1 MTRAVSWD
9 GMEVSWDEI
18 KKLLTCGDPS
28 DFDRFMVV
36 AILRDWYGCAST
48 IVVSL
53 NGSPPHAI
61 AVMRGDVHDPE
72 KSDKVRIFIM
82 KVLDYVG
89 GDLKVC
95 KTVQGEFFISLN
107 ELKKRKDVVLTT
119 TQEWLGCPWHE

>member
-28 DFDRFMVV
+28 DFDRVMVV

-61 AVMRGDVHDPE
+61 AVMRALVFDPDRD
-72 KSDKVRIFIM
+72 DKVRIDIM

-95 KTVQGEFFISLN
+95 KTVQGEFFISLK

-119 TQEWLGCPWHE
+119 TQEWLGRCLT

>member
-1 MTRAVSWD
+1 MTRALDWD

-18 KKLLTCGDPS
+18 KKLLTCGETS
-28 DFDRFMVV
+28 DFDRIMVV

-61 AVMRGDVHDPE
+61 AIMRGLDFDP
-72 KSDKVRIFIM
+72 DKDDKAYIDIM

-89 GDLKVC
+89 GDLKIC
-95 KTVQGEFFISLN
+95 KTVYGRFTVSID
-107 ELKKRKDVVLTT
+107 ELRKRDDVVITVSPK
-119 TQEWLGCPWHE
+119 WLG